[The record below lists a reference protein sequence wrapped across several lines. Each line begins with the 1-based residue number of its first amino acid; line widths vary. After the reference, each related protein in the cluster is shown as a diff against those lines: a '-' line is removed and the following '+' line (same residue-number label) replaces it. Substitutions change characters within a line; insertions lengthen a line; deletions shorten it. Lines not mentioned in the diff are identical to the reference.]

1 MAVLTISGIA
11 PGLGDWQRDGLAYV
25 LRPTGGAVVGVA
37 GGKRCGKSV
46 FACAA
51 ASMLAATADRPD
63 NQIAVVMD
71 TYARLCD
78 VHLPIMSQLAP
89 SVGGTW
95 AAGAQEF
102 RWPGGA
108 VVRFRH
114 LDVGGSPL
122 AGNRLEG
129 QTLTAIIGDELQEAH
144 PDYGIIFGERLS
156 HALPMKIVDP
166 QTGCEQT
173 VLRHPSLV
181 MIGLPMR
188 EWWFALTRQMGGRTY
203 RPRTRDNARNLAPG
217 YEERLRAS
225 MTERYARSMLDG
237 EAYTPEGQIVEEFIA
252 RLEPDGV
259 LTDWTP
265 DWEHTRTML
274 AMDLGVNNP
283 HALLFAEDAERG
295 RWVVMREWYSTGR
308 KITLGEFCRRINADC
323 TPRRLWSPGSPL
335 IPLDSIVTDPAGA
348 STSAHSGHSDLDL
361 IAGARPDG
369 LGIRPTVETI
379 PERRS
384 IVGSLNRMRLAI
396 ERRRLMFSRALI
408 ETGMRDDT
416 ERSLA
421 RSLLGYRWDPRGR
434 DEPLKDDV
442 HDHACDALRYG
453 MRRVLWHVVE
463 YEPSISRPQVA
474 APAPPQ
480 PDALRAAKGMS

>member
-11 PGLGDWQRDGLAYV
+11 PGLSDWQRDGLAYV
-25 LRPTGGAVVGVA
+25 MRPTGGAVVGVA

-51 ASMLAATADRPD
+51 ASMLAVTADRPD

-95 AAGAQEF
+95 SAGAQEF

-156 HALPMKIVDP
+156 HALPLTVIDP
-166 QTGCEQT
+166 QTGCEQA
-173 VLRHPSLV
+173 VLRHPALV

-188 EWWFALTRQMGGRTY
+188 EWWFALARQMGGRTY

-237 EAYTPEGQIVEEFIA
+237 EAYAPEGQIVEEYRA
-252 RLEPDGV
+252 GLEPGGSWV
-259 LTDWTP
+259 DWTP
-265 DWEHTRTML
+265 DWSQTRTLL

-283 HALLFAEDAERG
+283 HAILFAEDTERG

-308 KITLGEFCRRINADC
+308 HLTIAEFCRRINADC
-323 TPRRLWSPGSPL
+323 CPRRFWKPGDHA
-335 IPLDSIVTDPAGA
+335 IPLDEVVADPAGR
-348 STSAHSGHSDLDL
+348 SVSAQTGHSDLDL
-361 IAGARPDG
+361 IASARPDG
-369 LGIRPTVETI
+369 LGLRPIVETI

-384 IVGSLNRMRLAI
+384 VLGSLNRMRVAI
-396 ERRRLMFSRALI
+396 ERGRLMFSRAMM
-408 ETGMRDDT
+408 ETGAKDDT
-416 ERSLA
+416 SRSLH

-442 HDHACDALRYG
+442 HDHAVDALRYG
-453 MRRVLWHVVE
+453 ARRILWHVVE
-463 YEPSISRPQVA
+463 YERAKVDHAVKPTTHRP
-474 APAPPQ
+474 
-480 PDALRAAKGMS
+480 PDALRVAKDAC